1 MKSKGELR
9 NLIKLSQNLYLKQN
23 LIQLMNILYY
33 PAIELREILVNKYEE
48 NPFLEIENM
57 DFDEL
62 PEDIDFEDIE
72 DGNSGGF
79 LESFIKEEKKFKDY
93 LEEQLILFDFDE
105 VENKIAKYLIWNI
118 DERGLL
124 KINLN
129 EIEKDLNIKK
139 EKILKVLNILKNEL
153 HPPGVLAF
161 NEKESI
167 LIQLLRNKLIKK
179 NEIDE
184 WEKVI
189 DKYLKNEEIEEK
201 YFKKLSKVYIYP
213 TKIFEKSLIMYIS
226 PELYLEKEDG
236 SLKVVY
242 NNSIIPKVKFN
253 INLYNNM
260 KSRIFELTK
269 EEREFFKNKVKDA
282 KDLIYLISEREEKIL
297 KVANFLIERQ
307 KDFFLNNGYLESIT
321 LKEIA
326 RELKISISTVSRI
339 LNEKY
344 IETPK
349 GVFPLKFFL
358 GKEKLKKGV
367 FGTKIKM
374 IIKELIDKEN
384 KEKPLSDSEIAKI
397 LNEKGI
403 FIKRRTVAKY
413 REELKIP
420 PKNKRKT
427 K

>member
-1 MKSKGELR
+1 
-9 NLIKLSQNLYLKQN
+9 
-23 LIQLMNILYY
+23 
-33 PAIELREILVNKYEE
+33 
-48 NPFLEIENM
+48 
-57 DFDEL
+57 
-62 PEDIDFEDIE
+62 
-72 DGNSGGF
+72 
-79 LESFIKEEKKFKDY
+79 
-93 LEEQLILFDFDE
+93 
-105 VENKIAKYLIWNI
+105 
-118 DERGLL
+118 
-124 KINLN
+124 
-129 EIEKDLNIKK
+129 LNIKK

>member
-1 MKSKGELR
+1 MKSRVELKS
-9 NLIKLSQNLYLKQN
+9 LTKLSQNLYLRQN

-33 PAIELREILVNKYEE
+33 PAIELREILINRFEE
-48 NPFLEIENM
+48 NPFLEIENN

-62 PEDIDFEDIE
+62 PDDFNIE
-72 DGNSGGF
+72 D
-79 LESFIKEEKKFKDY
+79 LEDKESKGYLDSFIKEEKTFKDY
-93 LEEQLILFDFDE
+93 LEDQLILFNFDE
-105 VENKIAKYLIWNI
+105 IENKVAKYLIGNI
-118 DERGLL
+118 DDIGLL
-124 KINLN
+124 RIDIND
-129 EIEKDLNIKK
+129 IKKDLKVGK
-139 EKILKVLNILKNEL
+139 EKILKVLNTLKNEL
-153 HPPGVLAF
+153 HPPGVLAC

-167 LIQLLRNKLIKK
+167 LIQLIRNNLIDKKEIKK
-179 NEIDE
+179 WEEI
-184 WEKVI
+184 I
-189 DKYLKNEEIEEK
+189 DKFLKNEELDEK
-201 YFKKLSKVYIYP
+201 YLNKLSKVYIYP
-213 TKIFEKSLIMYIS
+213 TKIFERSLIMYIL
-226 PELYLEKEDG
+226 PELYLEKEG
-236 SLKVVY
+236 NSLKVIY
-242 NNSIIPKVKFN
+242 NDSIIPKVKFN
-253 INLYNNM
+253 EELYNNI

-297 KVANFLIERQ
+297 NVANFVIQ
-307 KDFFLNNGYLESIT
+307 KQKNFFLKDGYLENIT

-326 RELKISISTVSRI
+326 NELNISISTVSRI

-374 IIKELIDKEN
+374 MIKDLIENEN
-384 KEKPLSDSEIAKI
+384 KEKPFSDGDIAKI
-397 LNEKGI
+397 LNERGI

-413 REELKIP
+413 REELNIP
-420 PKNKRKT
+420 PKNKRKI

>member
-1 MKSKGELR
+1 MKSRSELKNTTR
-9 NLIKLSQNLYLKQN
+9 LEQNLYLRQN

-33 PAIELREILVNKYEE
+33 PAIELREILINRYEE
-48 NPFLEIENM
+48 NPFLEIENN

-62 PEDIDFEDIE
+62 PEDFNIDDLEDR
-72 DGNSGGF
+72 DSQGF
-79 LESFIKEEKKFKDY
+79 LDSFIKEEKTFKDY

-105 VENKIAKYLIWNI
+105 IENRIAKYLIGNI
-118 DERGLL
+118 DDNGLL
-124 KINLN
+124 KIKLD
-129 EIEKDLNIKK
+129 EIEKDLKLDKDKIIKVL
-139 EKILKVLNILKNEL
+139 KILKDEL
-153 HPPGVLAF
+153 HPPGVLASS
-161 NEKESI
+161 EKESI
-167 LIQLLRNKLIKK
+167 LIQLLRCGLIERENLK
-179 NEIDE
+179 E
-184 WEKVI
+184 WEEIV
-189 DKYLKNEEIEEK
+189 DKFLKNEKLDEK
-201 YFKKLSKVYIYP
+201 YLNKLSKVYIYP
-213 TKIFEKSLIMYIS
+213 TKIFERSLIMYIS

-236 SLKVVY
+236 SLKVIY

-253 INLYNNM
+253 EELYNNI

-269 EEREFFKNKVKDA
+269 EEKEFFKNKVKDA

-297 KVANFLIERQ
+297 KVANFVIEKQ
-307 KDFFLNNGYLESIT
+307 KNFFLNDGYLESLT

-326 RELKISISTVSRI
+326 KELNLSISTVSRI

-374 IIKELIDKEN
+374 MIKELIENEN
-384 KEKPLSDSEIAKI
+384 KEKPYSDSEIAII

-413 REELKIP
+413 REELNIP
-420 PKNKRKT
+420 PKNKRKLE
-427 K
+427 